1 MDPWVTEDAKLNY
14 SMIEAFVGKLS
25 VYEVYSYGL
34 STGEVQSVVAN
45 ITDKNVLKLSI
56 DIFFPEGKIKG
67 HYEGTT
73 RVGILPFYSGGPFNL
88 TTTKALLNWKIKA
101 KVKKVNGTEY
111 MKVRTFKFK
120 PVKIANL
127 KVNLEG
133 IFPSKQLT
141 RSTVKLINGSW
152 GFFMRQLMPE
162 TQSYFGPA
170 LVNILNKIFMK
181 IPYDRLLLKS
191 SASADKVPND
201 PSPPKKRGKP
211 QSL

>member
-181 IPYDRLLLKS
+181 IPYDRLLPKN